1 MSGRIRALVAED
13 HPANQRL
20 IEAILL
26 AADIE
31 AEFVQ
36 DGAAAVA
43 AMEAS
48 DFHIVL
54 MDIQMPEMD
63 GLEAT
68 RRIRENEARDGRK
81 PTPVVAVTA
90 CALDDMREAAK
101 SAGVDDYITK
111 PVVAPTLLNAIVKQ
125 LQK

>member
-1 MSGRIRALVAED
+1 MSARLRALVAED

-20 IEAILL
+20 IEAILQ
-26 AADIE
+26 AADID
-31 AEFVQ
+31 AEFVEN
-36 DGAAAVA
+36 GAAAVA
-43 AMEAS
+43 AMENQE
-48 DFHIVL
+48 FNIVL

-68 RRIRENEARDGRK
+68 RRIRENEIRDGRE

-90 CALDDMREAAK
+90 CVLDDMREAAK
-101 SAGVDDYITK
+101 AAGVNDYVTK